1 MITVRLTERL
11 MMIRSPCPW
20 PRHAGAIWR
29 MNWHVPWFQ
38 TAPRGKATWLWQRR
52 HTNATKIILAEV
64 DALFK
69 QLLGKGV
76 A

>member
-1 MITVRLTERL
+1 M
-11 MMIRSPCPW
+11 
-20 PRHAGAIWR
+20 
-29 MNWHVPWFQ
+29 PWFQ